1 MIYLD
6 ILTAC
11 VYISVSNAFLAI
23 ARWASGIASALAKSA
38 GQRLA
43 RWDE

>member
-6 ILTAC
+6 ILTARF
-11 VYISVSNAFLAI
+11 YISMANGFLVV
-23 ARWASGIASALAKSA
+23 ARWASRIARVLAESAD
-38 GQRLA
+38 RCLA